1 MSTQETKIIT
11 KIIRELSL
19 YLLIHRVYE
28 FSINLS
34 KEEEVTTFTLSFNTP
49 KNPKIIATMVEKIS
63 RERELEI
70 ETYGWE
76 LVGDIDETSEL
87 EISSLLLDE
96 IHVQESNTTT
106 TIVLTRKN
114 QYRKKAK

>member
-19 YLLIHRVYE
+19 YFLIHRVND
-28 FSINLS
+28 FSIALS
-34 KEEEVTTFTLSFNTP
+34 KEETLTTFTLTFNTP
-49 KNPKIIATMVEKIS
+49 KDPKIVDTMVEKIS

-87 EISSLLLDE
+87 EISSFLLDE
-96 IHVQESNTTT
+96 IIVKESNGKTTL
-106 TIVLTRKN
+106 VLTRKN
-114 QYRKKAK
+114 QYRKKSK